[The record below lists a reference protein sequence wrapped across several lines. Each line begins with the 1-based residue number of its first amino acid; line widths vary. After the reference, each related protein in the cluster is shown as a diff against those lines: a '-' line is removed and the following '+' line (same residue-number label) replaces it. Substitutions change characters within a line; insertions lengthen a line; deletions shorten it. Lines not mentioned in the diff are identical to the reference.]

1 MDPMDPD
8 IDSPPAGPADGGTL
22 RDPETQLLGAEAWS
36 AILEAESARC
46 KRYGRSATVVVVEV
60 SGLED
65 LASVWGSAVGSTV
78 AARVGAVLRARVRT
92 SDYAARIAPRRFVVL
107 LPETTEIAA
116 VNFVERV
123 REACD
128 AALRSVGSDARAWF
142 GWADATQKRS
152 LTSAVEIAMERVA
165 ADRRAFE
172 ADEA

>member
-1 MDPMDPD
+1 MDAIDPV
-8 IDSPPAGPADGGTL
+8 IDSPPAGPAHGAAF
-22 RDPETQLLGAEAWS
+22 RDPETGLLGGEAWS
-36 AILEAESARC
+36 AILSTESARC
-46 KRYGRSATVVVVEV
+46 KRYGRPATIVVVEV

-65 LASVWGSAVGSTV
+65 LASVWGKDVGANA

-142 GWADATQKRS
+142 GWADATPKRS